1 MSNNIKT
8 AKLSTLI
15 ENLQEI
21 LDNEGDLPI
30 VASADEEGNN
40 FNTFDPQGDNAY
52 TVENGLLIL
61 YPSSERNEL
70 DEIEGFVEDMDD
82 DYDDYDDDNP
92 FDDYDIDRDYD

>member
-1 MSNNIKT
+1 MSNNVRT

-40 FNTFDPQGDNAY
+40 FNTFDAQGDNTY
-52 TVENGLLIL
+52 TVENGLLVL

-70 DEIEGFVEDMDD
+70 DEIEGFVEDVDD

-92 FDDYDIDRDYD
+92 FDDYDIDKDYD